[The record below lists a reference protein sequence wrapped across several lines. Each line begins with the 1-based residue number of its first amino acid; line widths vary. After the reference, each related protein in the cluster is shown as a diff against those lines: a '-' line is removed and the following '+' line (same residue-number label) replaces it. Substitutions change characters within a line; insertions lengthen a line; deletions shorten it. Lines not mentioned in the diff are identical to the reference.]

1 MVASVPGNGHAFNL
15 VPFTALRQLVLGALI
30 LRHVGMSGH
39 VPLLKPLIYT
49 FRWSLQPIAPFTWF
63 GLGISALD
71 VVATARLCLGL
82 RQLRESLY
90 AEHVAKKGAKAATKT
105 KSNLEIEK
113 SFVKDIS
120 TTLTVAYGGEAMAG
134 KFFS

>member
-1 MVASVPGNGHAFNL
+1 
-15 VPFTALRQLVLGALI
+15 
-30 LRHVGMSGH
+30 
-39 VPLLKPLIYT
+39 
-49 FRWSLQPIAPFTWF
+49 
-63 GLGISALD
+63 